1 MRLWFQIN
9 EKIQF
14 QLKNQEKAIR
24 IKKTLKRKNDQV
36 YKWQIRQS
44 TVWLQSFQLLSE
56 NNSIG
61 FVNKFI

>member
-1 MRLWFQIN
+1 MRLWFQI
-9 EKIQF
+9 KIQY

-24 IKKTLKRKNDQV
+24 KIKTLKRKNEKV
-36 YKWQIRQS
+36 YKWKIRQS
-44 TVWLQSFQLLSE
+44 TVWLQPFQLSSE